1 MNRRLYSPVGEMPH
15 EPNPLML
22 LLARIFLIASVVIL
36 LLLTVANRLLGTL
49 QPVQYWIVI
58 VLYTLPIV
66 LLLAALACRLQYGIK
81 KMWPRRIAVWLVV
94 FVIMVVGTI
103 AYSFVA
109 VYSEYAMT
117 FASYYTHGP
126 SGHRLVVMKGADP
139 ESFEEA
145 SRDENGMLNYDHIYG
160 VYPMQGRFFFRP
172 LLGGEVVSNTGVD
185 YVQWSDD
192 GSQADVTIYD
202 VDGAEQHILIDFNAD
217 EQAII
222 EAMSEA
228 ENAGEAED
236 AAPAE

>member
-139 ESFEEA
+139 DSVSEA
-145 SRDENGMLNYDHIYG
+145 DSGAAPTYDYIYG
-160 VYPMQGRFFFRP
+160 VYPMSGRFFFRP
-172 LLGGEVVSNTGVD
+172 LLGGEVTSNTGVD

-192 GSQADVTIYD
+192 GNQADVTIFD
-202 VDGAEQHILIDFNAD
+202 LDGEEQHILIDYNAD
-217 EQAII
+217 EQAILD
-222 EAMSEA
+222 AMNEA
-228 ENAGEAED
+228 EEAQK
-236 AAPAE
+236 AAEEPSE